1 MKLLE
6 SKVVF
11 MAHDFWLKTLTGCW
25 NSADSVP
32 WTFALISFYTP
43 RVGTCPRDL
52 NVHGQGPLPLTYDR
66 SNYRSGASKTFPLVS
81 WQNTVSISLLVT
93 RILLLFVFGGT
104 TPWRGDQKCGAC
116 TQHMS
121 DQIGF
126 IISFNCTVQKETLVV
141 HTVSLHHRVLY
152 HHTNTTHP
160 RLSLPLF
167 FLELSSQQQLCPYTV
182 MPLWRGHQLQCV
194 LAEMGNW
201 WSGEC
206 SFVLDLQ
213 WTGANRNNR
222 NDYSN
227 SL

>member
-1 MKLLE
+1 MTFGSRLLRVAETLLTAFLGHLLVFRFTLPE
-6 SKVVF
+6 SVLAHAIWMC
-11 MAHDFWLKTLTGCW
+11 MAK
-25 NSADSVP
+25 AP
-32 WTFALISFYTP
+32 
-43 RVGTCPRDL
+43 
-52 NVHGQGPLPLTYDR
+52 
-66 SNYRSGASKTFPLVS
+66 YRSLTIAPTIAPVRPQPSPLCLGRTQFLSVY
-81 WQNTVSISLLVT
+81 WLLVYYYC
-93 RILLLFVFGGT
+93 LCVGGT

-141 HTVSLHHRVLY
+141 QTVSLHHRVLF
-152 HHTNTTHP
+152 HQTNITHP

-213 WTGANRNNR
+213 WTGANRNDR